1 MKDPMFFS
9 QLRNECRKLFTRKRT
24 YLGFGIF
31 LGIHLVML
39 WLLQQPLPAKGLRS
53 LLFYNGF
60 RLEDYTGGLTTA
72 ALAMVF
78 TVALVSGLYLALV
91 SGDLIAREIEDGTIR
106 MVLARPISR
115 PALFVIKAMVSA
127 LHTFLLLLFVGL
139 SGLLVGWIGHGG
151 LGMMLVFAP
160 LEGVF
165 GVFDSAEGLQRY
177 LLATLLLTL
186 VYQAVSALALMFSCL
201 RLRPATATVL
211 TLSVLYVDFVLNN
224 IPYLTAFKPW
234 FLSYHLSSWVL
245 VFRYDIPWR
254 DIISSLLILGGL
266 STSFLVIGFG
276 FFANRD
282 IKT

>member
-1 MKDPMFFS
+1 MFFS
-9 QLRNECRKLFTRKRT
+9 QLRNESFKLFSRKRT

-31 LGIHLVML
+31 FVIDLMML
-39 WLLQQPLPAKGLRS
+39 WLLRQPLPLKGLRS
-53 LLFYNGF
+53 LLVNNGF
-60 RLEDYTGGLTTA
+60 RLEDYAGGLTVA
-72 ALAMVF
+72 AFTMVF

-91 SGDLIAREIEDGTIR
+91 SGDLVAREVEDGTMR

-115 PALFVIKAMVSA
+115 PLLFLIKALVSA
-127 LHTFLLLLFVGL
+127 LHTFLLMLFVGL
-139 SGLLVGWIGHGG
+139 SGLLVGWIGHGR
-151 LGMMLVFAP
+151 LGMMLVYAP

-165 GVFDSAEGLQRY
+165 GTFDPAEGLQRY

-186 VYQAVSALALMFSCL
+186 AYQAVAALALMFSCL

-245 VFRYDIPWR
+245 VFRHEIPWR
-254 DIISSLLILGGL
+254 DIVTSLLVLFGL
-266 STSFLVIGFG
+266 STSFMVIGFG